1 MADLMFNRSFLDPSV
16 KGVYPRELVDILK
29 ENSVLPSVM
38 PGDTELI
45 RENTV
50 DFVGVN
56 YYHPRRVC
64 HREMPLVSDV
74 FMPDQYFENYMPENC
89 KMNRS
94 RGWEIYE
101 MASQSHK
108 GRLQLFWIPY
118 VGPFDSWSR
127 SNAYKN
133 RYGLIRIDLE
143 HNARPSYKK
152 SAGWFK
158 GLSDANGFSDTF

>member
-1 MADLMFNRSFLDPSV
+1 MGIVTNLTPAYCRDPENGKDQKAARIADLMFNRSFLDPSV

-74 FMPDQYFENYMPENC
+74 FMPDQYSENYMPENC

-101 MASQSHK
+101 MASQGHK

-118 VGPFDSWSR
+118 VVSF
-127 SNAYKN
+127 
-133 RYGLIRIDLE
+133 
-143 HNARPSYKK
+143 
-152 SAGWFK
+152 
-158 GLSDANGFSDTF
+158 

>member
-1 MADLMFNRSFLDPSV
+1 
-16 KGVYPRELVDILK
+16 
-29 ENSVLPSVM
+29 M
-38 PGDTELI
+38 PGDKELI

-74 FMPDQYFENYMPENC
+74 FMPDQYSENYMPENC

-101 MASQSHK
+101 MASQGHK
-108 GRLQLFWIPY
+108 GRL
-118 VGPFDSWSR
+118 
-127 SNAYKN
+127 
-133 RYGLIRIDLE
+133 
-143 HNARPSYKK
+143 SYKK
-152 SAGWFK
+152 SAGWFQ

>member
-1 MADLMFNRSFLDPSV
+1 M
-16 KGVYPRELVDILK
+16 DILK

-38 PGDTELI
+38 PGDKELI

-74 FMPDQYFENYMPENC
+74 FMPDQYSENYMPENC

-101 MASQSHK
+101 MASQGHK

-118 VGPFDSWSR
+118 VVSF
-127 SNAYKN
+127 
-133 RYGLIRIDLE
+133 
-143 HNARPSYKK
+143 
-152 SAGWFK
+152 
-158 GLSDANGFSDTF
+158 